1 MKRLLVWLALLAL
14 CLVPCARAENAEPEF
29 TIPPPGV
36 SMMEKQAELEEQ
48 ERLNATEPPPAYSQ
62 EQIDALPDEVFAQC
76 DSYMAVLQ
84 DSTYPISFYLYYK
97 GDAAFGGREVAG
109 VAFPDAPGIEFY
121 EVKTLEGEREK
132 GDRFGALSVMTWARF
147 HEAGRFEF
155 DSVELTFSDGERKAC
170 PIGRFVVE
178 VFADEDSDALF
189 TYSTPALSSNPTELG
204 CIYEKQAEDVAMHSL
219 YMDILAGYETEIAEN
234 DGVYEMETT
243 FTGGRP
249 IVFRFILP
257 RVEASV
263 GGKGLWIYPK
273 VGCYCGG
280 GGITE
285 ERMLDAW
292 YAWQENS

>member
-14 CLVPCARAENAEPEF
+14 CLAPCARAENAEPEF

-36 SMMEKQAELEEQ
+36 SMLEKKAELEEQ

-109 VAFPDAPGIEFY
+109 MAFPDAPGIEFY

-147 HEAGRFEF
+147 HEAGRF
-155 DSVELTFSDGERKAC
+155 
-170 PIGRFVVE
+170 
-178 VFADEDSDALF
+178 
-189 TYSTPALSSNPTELG
+189 
-204 CIYEKQAEDVAMHSL
+204 
-219 YMDILAGYETEIAEN
+219 
-234 DGVYEMETT
+234 
-243 FTGGRP
+243 
-249 IVFRFILP
+249 
-257 RVEASV
+257 
-263 GGKGLWIYPK
+263 
-273 VGCYCGG
+273 
-280 GGITE
+280 
-285 ERMLDAW
+285 
-292 YAWQENS
+292 

>member
-1 MKRLLVWLALLAL
+1 
-14 CLVPCARAENAEPEF
+14 
-29 TIPPPGV
+29 
-36 SMMEKQAELEEQ
+36 
-48 ERLNATEPPPAYSQ
+48 
-62 EQIDALPDEVFAQC
+62 
-76 DSYMAVLQ
+76 
-84 DSTYPISFYLYYK
+84 
-97 GDAAFGGREVAG
+97 

-204 CIYEKQAEDVAMHSL
+204 CIYEKQAEDVVVHSL
-219 YMDILAGYETEIAEN
+219 YMDIQAGYETEIAEN
-234 DGVYEMETT
+234 DGVYELETT

-280 GGITE
+280 NGITE

-292 YAWQENS
+292 YAWQENA